1 MIESGGASSGRAS
14 SGASTRGG
22 ESTRD
27 LAGEAPAAIG
37 EAPPPNAREPSAATP
52 AASERAPLAM
62 PAATALGVSLA
73 GLLATFCCLAA
84 GVDGSPG
91 LRAAPSSSLR
101 VARLGDGFASRP
113 TDCRRW
119 APWTTRASIPG
130 WLLHANGLL
139 LRIWRRG
146 RGRARWL
153 DERPASSRSIAVG
166 RALQFHP
173 ESCMQ
178 PAAADDYLQSQGE
191 AERRSG
197 ERWSNARGL
206 WARPDRPVGSASGSR
221 SSAASTCGRICP
233 AGRAPARP
241 LPTAPMVPADWASEI
256 R

>member
-52 AASERAPLAM
+52 AASERAPWAM
-62 PAATALGVSLA
+62 PAATTLGVSLA

-91 LRAAPSSSLR
+91 LRAAPPGSLR
-101 VARLGDGFASRP
+101 VAPPSHLGRRIADDGHLGQPEQAFPAGCCTPTACCFASGVVEEEGLDGSMEDLPHQGRLRLGER
-113 TDCRRW
+113 CN
-119 APWTTRASIPG
+119 SIQK
-130 WLLHANGLL
+130 
-139 LRIWRRG
+139 
-146 RGRARWL
+146 
-153 DERPASSRSIAVG
+153 AVCSPP
-166 RALQFHP
+166 LQTITCNHK
-173 ESCMQ
+173 
-178 PAAADDYLQSQGE
+178 
-191 AERRSG
+191 RRSG